1 MRCLLSIDWDYFIKA
16 PQDYMNSYI
25 ENQKSIQ
32 DLWYKRY
39 FKLKSNGIEI
49 KDLFKLDDFTEF
61 WDRIRDKFHI
71 GRNTRVIV
79 SDSHKLSY
87 YISQRSKCREVYLF
101 DSHADLGYGGFA
113 SLEFEINC
121 ANWLGKLFKDGLVH
135 KAYIIYSPN
144 TFEDK
149 DFFKEQNEKFNIEYL
164 SIEDLDENIEVS
176 NIHIARSGTW
186 TPPWYDGDFMSFLK
200 YTELDYKVVDMKE
213 RIFDV
218 DNLTLADMINF
229 MFA

>member
-1 MRCLLSIDWDYFIKA
+1 MRCLLSIDWDYFIKT
-16 PQDYMNSYI
+16 PQDYLNSYI
-25 ENQKSIQ
+25 ECQKSIH

-39 FKLKSNGIEI
+39 FKLKSRGIDI
-49 KDLFKLDDFTEF
+49 KDLFKLDDYTVF
-61 WDRIRDKFHI
+61 WDKIKERFRI
-71 GRNTRVIV
+71 GRNTRMIV

-87 YISQRSKCREVYLF
+87 NIAQRAKCKEVYLF
-101 DSHADLGYGGFA
+101 DSHADLGYGGLA
-113 SLEFEINC
+113 SLEFEISC
-121 ANWLGKLFKDGLVH
+121 ANWLGKLFIDGLIH

-144 TFEDK
+144 TYEDK
-149 DFFKEQNEKFNIEYL
+149 DFFRQQNEKFDIEYL
-164 SIEDLDENIEVS
+164 NIEDLDDGVEMS

-218 DNLTLADMINF
+218 DNLTLADMINYL
-229 MFA
+229 FA